1 MIKHSIL
8 VLFVLAVVI
17 WTVNPAQ
24 AQQARAALGGV
35 VVDPAGLVLPG
46 VAVKALNEASG
57 ISRDTVTAATGRF
70 VFNSLQPGT
79 YSVTFVLTSFKT
91 LLRTGVELRVG
102 QEVTL
107 DITLELGG
115 VEETITVTAETP
127 MVDIKSKEL
136 GAAVTAEAFATLP
149 TQNRSFVMFAAFT
162 PGVVPAPDTQSTA
175 SDSLYINGQDDNN
188 NAFYVDGAENSDDVI
203 GARAGAQ
210 TRTAIEAIQE
220 FQILTSQFDA
230 EFGRTQGGVLNA
242 ITKSG
247 SNDFH
252 GVGFYYFQDSD
263 INSKNIFT
271 ERAGA
276 ENPDR
281 HVNVLGGVLGGP
293 ILRDRAHFFVSY
305 ERITPNE
312 GVTQTFET
320 RPDLDYQT
328 TEETLLRNYLIKGDV
343 QVTHNNKFTVRILR
357 EYSPQFNQIIGNGN
371 AEATLEASREED
383 DTDTSFITSFDS
395 IVSDRGINTVRFSIT
410 REDVS
415 FANPGFN
422 NGGQTFDVQRGL
434 TVSELRPSVLN
445 GASEVAQ
452 SRVNQTYQFDDTFT
466 LFVPDMS
473 GDHNMKFGI
482 NYSYRTETFANSGTA
497 NGQFTFDTDQ
507 AYNPNILAFAPEFFE
522 LRVGG
527 TSGDPED
534 PIPSNNTF
542 GLFYQDDWTL
552 SQNLTLNLGVRWDIE
567 DIAHDNNNIS
577 PRIGLSWDP
586 TGQGRTV
593 VRAGY
598 GRFYERM
605 QLGDNV
611 GWSGFFQDAVLLNG
625 GVFTRFPDSG
635 SDKDFFFNL
644 AQANDVDDLQD
655 LRDLMVGMLEAGGGD
670 QLLNL
675 FPTVDNPDRVS
686 PHVDTFSVGVQH
698 QIGDNISVGAD
709 YIHTENKDIRVAV
722 SLNPWST
729 ALGGRPNI
737 SILNSQRLEN
747 MGEILSSINAGEA
760 TYNALQFSAR
770 RRFRDSAI
778 GRYSAQ
784 VSYTYADQ
792 SGNFRAGLGSGG
804 AAVDESLRFQT
815 RTETGYNFDTGEFIG
830 ETPQLNLD
838 DPRNV
843 DRPSP
848 WHRDHN
854 FVTGWT
860 WLVPQT
866 GIGGTVTEGLYFT
879 GTFRYMSGDHYT
891 LQQFDRGDNNE
902 RLLAPAGQYTANIDS
917 DIALDVDF
925 NGKQNGAKLPDFVRL
940 DFSFRYGI
948 PVHRDMVLTVIA
960 DIFNVTNRV
969 NWGNAGSSF
978 ITSGAFLIPS
988 QVFQPREYQFGL
1000 RFTF

>member
-1 MIKHSIL
+1 MRKFAFL
-8 VLFVLAVVI
+8 VVLAVAVAMSLA
-17 WTVNPAQ
+17 TPAP
-24 AQQARAALGGV
+24 AQQARAALSGV
-35 VVDPAGLVLPG
+35 VVDPEGLLLPG
-46 VAVKALNEASG
+46 VTVTALNDASG
-57 ISRDTVTAATGRF
+57 ITRDTVTAATGRF
-70 VFNSLQPGT
+70 IFNSLTPGT
-79 YSVTFVLTSFKT
+79 YTVTFTLASFKT
-91 LLRTGVELRVG
+91 LQRSGVELNVG

-107 DITLELGG
+107 NIAMELGG

-127 MVDIKSKEL
+127 MVEVKSKEL
-136 GAAVTAEAFATLP
+136 GATVTADAFATLP
-149 TQNRSFVMFAAFT
+149 TQNRSFVMFAAFV
-162 PGVVPAPDTQSTA
+162 PGVSPNPSTESTA
-175 SDSLYINGQDDNN
+175 SDSLYINGQDDND

-230 EFGRTQGGVLNA
+230 EFGRTRGGVLNA

-252 GVGFYYFQDSD
+252 GVGFYYFQDSG

-276 ENPDR
+276 DNPDV
-281 HVNVLGGVLGGP
+281 HVDILGGVLGGP
-293 ILRDRAHFFVSY
+293 IVRDRAHFFVSY

-312 GVTQTFET
+312 GITQTFET
-320 RPDLDYQT
+320 RPDLDFQT

-343 QVTHNNKFTVRILR
+343 QVTNDHKFAVRILR
-357 EYSPQFNQIIGNGN
+357 EYSPQFNQIIGNQGRD
-371 AEATLEASREED
+371 ATLDASREED

-395 IVSDRGINTVRFSIT
+395 IVGSRGFNTVRFSIT

-422 NGGQTFDVQRGL
+422 NGGQTFEVQRGL
-434 TVSELRPSVLN
+434 DVSEFRVSVLD

-452 SRVNQTYQFDDTFT
+452 SRVNQTYQFDDTFA
-466 LFVPDMS
+466 LFVPNMK

-482 NYSYRTETFANSGTA
+482 NYSYRTETFSNFGTA

-507 AYNPNILAFAPEFFE
+507 AYNPNLLVLAPEFFE

-527 TSGDPED
+527 PSGDPAD
-534 PIPSNNTF
+534 VIPSNNTY
-542 GLFYQDDWTL
+542 GLFFQDDWTL
-552 SQNLTLNLGVRWDIE
+552 NQNVTLNLGVRWDKE
-567 DIAHDNNNIS
+567 DITHDNNNIS
-577 PRIGLSWDP
+577 PRIGVSWDP

-598 GRFYERM
+598 GRFFERL
-605 QLGDNV
+605 QLGGL
-611 GWSGFFQDAVLLNG
+611 GWSTFFQDAVLLNG

-635 SDKDFFFNL
+635 SDKELFFNI
-644 AQANDVDDLQD
+644 ADNSGVTDLNQ
-655 LRDLMVGMLEAGGGD
+655 LRDVLVGMLEGAREG
-670 QLLNL
+670 QLLNR
-675 FPTVDNPDRVS
+675 FPSVDNPDRVA
-686 PHVDTFSVGVQH
+686 PYVDTFSVGVQH
-698 QIGDNISVGAD
+698 EIVENVSVGAD
-709 YIHTENKDIRVAV
+709 FVHSENKDVRVQV
-722 SLNPWST
+722 DLNPQSN

-737 SILNSQRLEN
+737 SILNGQRLES
-747 MGEILSSINAGEA
+747 MGSITSTVNAGS
-760 TYNALQFSAR
+760 TSYNALQFSLR

-778 GRYSAQ
+778 GRYSARI
-784 VSYTYADQ
+784 SYTYAKQNGD
-792 SGNFRAGLGSGG
+792 FRAGVGDGG
-804 AAVDESLRFQT
+804 DGAFDESLRFHT
-815 RTETGYNFDTGEFIG
+815 RTESGYNFDTGEFIG
-830 ETPQLNLD
+830 EPLQLNLD

-854 FVTGWT
+854 FVAGYT
-860 WLVPQT
+860 WLIPKT
-866 GIGGTVTEGLYFT
+866 GIAGSATEGLYFT
-879 GTFRYMSGDHYT
+879 GAFRYLSGRHYS
-891 LQQFDRGDNNE
+891 LQQFDRGDNNQ
-902 RLLAPAGQYTANIDS
+902 RLLAPAGHYTANIDS
-917 DIALDVDF
+917 DIALEVDF
-925 NGKQNGAKLPDFVRL
+925 DGKQNGATLPDFARL

-948 PVHRDMVLTVIA
+948 PVHRDWVVTVIA

-969 NWGNAGSSF
+969 NWNNAGSSF

-988 QVFQPREYQFGL
+988 SVLAPREFQFGV